1 MGSSV
6 WASEGGRG
14 RVCLEEPRS
23 FRAALKETEK
33 EWPGKE
39 EETQKC
45 VIVELR
51 KQWDQTWS
59 SVNARA
65 K

>member
-6 WASEGGRG
+6 WASEGGGG

-23 FRAALKETEK
+23 FRGALKETEK
-33 EWPGKE
+33 EWPGRE
-39 EETQKC
+39 EEPQKC

-51 KQWDQTWS
+51 KQWDQTS
-59 SVNARA
+59 SSGNART